1 MSQGTGVIDKI
12 KLPDGTIV
20 DLVNNQNIEI
30 PDLAEVKVYPQYTEL
45 DGTVEKITGTADDYL
60 LTLQGELAQQS

>member
-12 KLPDGTIV
+12 KLPDGAIV

>member
-12 KLPDGTIV
+12 KLPDGAIV
-20 DLVNNQNIEI
+20 DLVSNQNIEI

>member
-12 KLPDGTIV
+12 KLPDGAIV

-30 PDLAEVKVYPQYTEL
+30 PDLTEVKVYPQYTEL